1 MKNLKYKNIAIKA
14 FHDGNYELA
23 KVCFSILYEKENFK
37 FILTLIN
44 ICELAKT
51 NKNEAHTLFE
61 IVLNKMKNREN
72 IDDLDNV
79 IEILE
84 SNFDGLASNL
94 MMQNAVSYNEF
105 IQIVKDSGDF
115 RNTFENI
122 MFSSKVMITNKEDL
136 LEFLDS
142 LIQHG
147 FIELGLTY
155 LESAAQIFPDDE
167 RLHTLIK
174 QISQR
179 HDSEDRI

>member
-23 KVCFSILYEKENFK
+23 KVCFSMLYEKKDYK

-51 NKNEAHTLFE
+51 NQNEAHTLFE
-61 IVLNKMKNREN
+61 IVLNKMKNKEN
-72 IDDLDNV
+72 IDDLDDV

-94 MMQNAVSYNEF
+94 MMQNAISYSEF
-105 IQIVKDSGDF
+105 MSLVKDNGNF
-115 RNTFENI
+115 KNTFENI
-122 MFSSKVMITNKEDL
+122 MFSSKVMITNKDDL

-147 FIELGLTY
+147 FIELGLNY
-155 LESAAQIFPDDE
+155 LESAAQIFPNDE
-167 RLHTLIK
+167 RLHILIK

-179 HDSEDRI
+179 QENENRI